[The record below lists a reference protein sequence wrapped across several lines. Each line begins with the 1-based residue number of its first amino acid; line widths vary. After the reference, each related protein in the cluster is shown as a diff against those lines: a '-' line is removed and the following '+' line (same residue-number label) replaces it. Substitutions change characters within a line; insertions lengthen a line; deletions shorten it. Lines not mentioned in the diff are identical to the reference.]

1 VKENAM
7 KAPSKIVIAALLGVV
22 LGVAGLRCAQ
32 GSWPIGTA
40 HAAIGDVTAMSGDAR
55 VIEMLSSATA
65 VNSPPAGA
73 SAGIS
78 VNDLSIF
85 GIPPARMVLA
95 IASTA
100 GSGTMTA
107 TFRLWGYLP
116 VGGGLWVPLGPGGDT
131 AKGVLNLEAAIGETS
146 ADSIRHAE
154 VIENPG
160 MFQRLYLEI
169 TAIGG
174 TATAVTAW
182 FVVRRPG
189 S

>member
-1 VKENAM
+1 MCA
-7 KAPSKIVIAALLGVV
+7 
-22 LGVAGLRCAQ
+22 AQ
-32 GSWPIGTA
+32 G
-40 HAAIGDVTAMSGDAR
+40 GDAK
-55 VIEMLSSATA
+55 VVEMLASATA
-65 VNSPPAGA
+65 VNSPPSGA

-116 VGGGLWVPLGPGGDT
+116 VGGGLWLPLGPGGDT
-131 AKGVLNLEAAIGETS
+131 TKGIVNLGAAVGETS

-160 MFQRLYLEI
+160 SFQRLYLEI

-174 TATAVTAW
+174 TSTAVTAW
-182 FVVRRPG
+182 FVVRKG
-189 S
+189 SL